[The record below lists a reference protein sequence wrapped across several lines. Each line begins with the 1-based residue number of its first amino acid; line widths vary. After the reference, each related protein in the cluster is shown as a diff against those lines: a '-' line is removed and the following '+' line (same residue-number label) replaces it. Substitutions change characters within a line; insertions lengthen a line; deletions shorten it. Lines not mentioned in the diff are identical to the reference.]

1 MEQELKT
8 FSLTLDMVRA
18 MRSHPFEVV
27 AGDTGNV
34 LEVRLENDGV
44 PVPLEGRYVCMVFR
58 SGIGTA
64 LQDDDS
70 GITLGE
76 EEGTFSIAL
85 LPGSYGPGDVSADVQ
100 VYSGSDRK
108 TLITSTRF
116 TFRCRNALLNP
127 ETMRAQAAY
136 PPLVAA
142 TREAEEAAEAARQAA
157 ARAVAATVAVGTVT
171 TGAAGTAAAVVNSGT
186 ATAAVLNFTIPRGE
200 RGEQGEQGER
210 GPAGPQGEPGS
221 YETHAHGNVTNAGAI
236 GTAAGRVVCTG
247 EGGVL
252 EAADAEEAAALLGV
266 DGKAPLTHASRHAAG
281 GADALTPAAIGAVA
295 ASEKGAAGGVAT
307 LNGSGTITGVQSCS
321 PVVSVSDGDTIG
333 IQQIG
338 QTLRASPTSG
348 ETFTLTI
355 QAGVF
360 SVNDEFTVLLSGPGT
375 VIVQGQEN
383 VQIRGANFS
392 GAVEISTRYA
402 SVSFKKFVEN
412 ANGEYFSVAGPGIGV
427 ATLDENGRLQAE
439 QACSNVVEH
448 YNITN
453 YTMSTND
460 VGKAHLFTMP
470 SGSQATMTITL
481 PASLPVGTEFE
492 MLKGNSGTTLVVSA
506 GTGATI
512 STINKSGQS
521 SVRAGSG
528 KFALITLKRYDQ
540 NWWFATGA
548 DE

>member
-252 EAADAEEAAALLGV
+252 EAADTATAAALLGV
-266 DGKAPLTHASRHAAG
+266 DGKAPLTHASRHASG

-307 LNGSGTITGVQSCS
+307 LDAGGKVTAAQAASDVVQVTTGARTLSLADAGKFLYLRNGSAEAQAYTITVPAQGDVAFPTGTEIELFRYTSGSVTIQAASGVYLMRAGGT
-321 PVVSVSDGDTIG
+321 VAAGNSV
-333 IQQIG
+333 QIG
-338 QTLRASPTSG
+338 QR
-348 ETFTLTI
+348 F
-355 QAGVF
+355 GV
-360 SVNDEFTVLLSGPGT
+360 VAL
-375 VIVQGQEN
+375 
-383 VQIRGANFS
+383 
-392 GAVEISTRYA
+392 
-402 SVSFKKFVEN
+402 KKFS
-412 ANGEYFSVAGPGIGV
+412 ASLWLVAGDV
-427 ATLDENGRLQAE
+427 A
-439 QACSNVVEH
+439 
-448 YNITN
+448 
-453 YTMSTND
+453 
-460 VGKAHLFTMP
+460 
-470 SGSQATMTITL
+470 
-481 PASLPVGTEFE
+481 
-492 MLKGNSGTTLVVSA
+492 
-506 GTGATI
+506 
-512 STINKSGQS
+512 
-521 SVRAGSG
+521 
-528 KFALITLKRYDQ
+528 
-540 NWWFATGA
+540 
-548 DE
+548 

>member
-171 TGAAGTAAAVVNSGT
+171 TGAAGTAATVVNSGT

-266 DGKAPLTHASRHAAG
+266 DGKAPLAHAARHAAG
-281 GADALTPAAIGAVA
+281 GADAVTPAAIGAAAADHTHGPDAIGAVA
-295 ASEKGAAGGVAT
+295 ATEKGAAGGVAT
-307 LNGSGTITGVQSCS
+307 LDAGGKVTAAQATSR
-321 PVVSVSDGDTIG
+321 VVSIADASYTLALSDAGCCLLSRNQSNYSQASYTFHIPSDAEVAFPIG
-333 IQQIG
+333 TELEIVRYYPG
-338 QTLRASPTSG
+338 TV
-348 ETFTLTI
+348 TI
-355 QAGVF
+355 QAASDTYLYAAG
-360 SVNDEFTVLLSGPGT
+360 G
-375 VIVQGQEN
+375 
-383 VQIRGANFS
+383 
-392 GAVEISTRYA
+392 STTAGA
-402 SVSFKKFVEN
+402 SVSIARRHGVVALKK
-412 ANGEYFSVAGPGIGV
+412 
-427 ATLDENGRLQAE
+427 
-439 QACSNVVEH
+439 
-448 YNITN
+448 
-453 YTMSTND
+453 
-460 VGKAHLFTMP
+460 LF
-470 SGSQATMTITL
+470 ADYWL
-481 PASLPVGTEFE
+481 
-492 MLKGNSGTTLVVSA
+492 
-506 GTGATI
+506 
-512 STINKSGQS
+512 
-521 SVRAGSG
+521 
-528 KFALITLKRYDQ
+528 
-540 NWWFATGA
+540 ATG
-548 DE
+548 DIE

>member
-142 TREAEEAAEAARQAA
+142 TRDAEEAAGGGAGRGRDGGCRHGDDGDGGDGGGGRQQRHGDGGRAELYDPARR
-157 ARAVAATVAVGTVT
+157 ARR
-171 TGAAGTAAAVVNSGT
+171 TGRTGRAG
-186 ATAAVLNFTIPRGE
+186 PR
-200 RGEQGEQGER
+200 R
-210 GPAGPQGEPGS
+210 PQGEPGS

-266 DGKAPLTHASRHAAG
+266 DGKAPLTHAARHAAG
-281 GADALTPAAIGAVA
+281 GADAVTPAAIGAA
-295 ASEKGAAGGVAT
+295 ASGHTHTPAAIGAMASAEKGAAGGVAT
-307 LNGSGTITGVQSCS
+307 LGTDGKVTAAQAASSVVQVTEAARTLSLSDAGKFLYLRDTGDDNQAYTVTVPPQSEVDFPLGTELELFRYTNGSVTVQAAAGVYLMYA
-321 PVVSVSDGDTIG
+321 GGAIG
-333 IQQIG
+333 AGNSIQIG
-338 QTLRASPTSG
+338 RR
-348 ETFTLTI
+348 F
-355 QAGVF
+355 GV
-360 SVNDEFTVLLSGPGT
+360 VAL
-375 VIVQGQEN
+375 
-383 VQIRGANFS
+383 
-392 GAVEISTRYA
+392 
-402 SVSFKKFVEN
+402 KKF
-412 ANGEYFSVAGPGIGV
+412 STSLWLVAGDIG
-427 ATLDENGRLQAE
+427 
-439 QACSNVVEH
+439 
-448 YNITN
+448 
-453 YTMSTND
+453 
-460 VGKAHLFTMP
+460 
-470 SGSQATMTITL
+470 
-481 PASLPVGTEFE
+481 
-492 MLKGNSGTTLVVSA
+492 
-506 GTGATI
+506 
-512 STINKSGQS
+512 
-521 SVRAGSG
+521 
-528 KFALITLKRYDQ
+528 
-540 NWWFATGA
+540 
-548 DE
+548 

>member
-186 ATAAVLNFTIPRGE
+186 AGAAVLDFTIPRGE
-200 RGEQGEQGER
+200 RGERGEQGEP

-221 YETHAHGNVTNAGAI
+221 YETHGHGNVTNAGAI

-252 EAADAEEAAALLGV
+252 EAADTATAAALLGV
-266 DGKAPLTHASRHAAG
+266 DGKAPLTHAARHAAG
-281 GADALTPAAIGAVA
+281 GADTVTPAAIGAAAAEHTHTPAAIGAVA
-295 ASEKGAAGGVAT
+295 AAEKGAAGGVAE
-307 LNGSGTITGVQSCS
+307 LDGNG
-321 PVVSVSDGDTIG
+321 
-333 IQQIG
+333 
-338 QTLRASPTSG
+338 R
-348 ETFTLTI
+348 
-355 QAGVF
+355 
-360 SVNDEFTVLLSGPGT
+360 
-375 VIVQGQEN
+375 VQG
-383 VQIRGANFS
+383 
-392 GAVEISTRYA
+392 
-402 SVSFKKFVEN
+402 
-412 ANGEYFSVAGPGIGV
+412 
-427 ATLDENGRLQAE
+427 E

-448 YNITN
+448 YNTTN
-453 YTMSTND
+453 YTMSTDD
-460 VGKAHLFTMP
+460 VGKAHTFLMP
-470 SGSQATMTITL
+470 SGSSATMTVTL
-481 PASLPVGTEFE
+481 PASLPIGTEFE
-492 MLKGNSGTTLVVSA
+492 MLKSNAGTTLVVSA

-528 KFALITLKRYDQ
+528 KFALITLKRYNQ

>member
-142 TREAEEAAEAARQAA
+142 TREAEEAAEAALAA
-157 ARAVAATVAVGTVT
+157 AAQAVAATVTVGTVT

-186 ATAAVLNFTIPRGE
+186 AGAAVLDFTIPRGE
-200 RGEQGEQGER
+200 RGERGEQGEP

-221 YETHAHGNVTNAGAI
+221 YETHGHGNVTSAGAI

-247 EGGVL
+247 EGGAL
-252 EAADAEEAAALLGV
+252 EAADAATAAALLGV
-266 DGKAPLTHASRHAAG
+266 NGKAPLVHAARHASG
-281 GADALTPAAIGAVA
+281 GADALTPAAIGAAASGHTHTPAAIGAVA

-307 LNGSGTITGVQSCS
+307 LDAGGKVTAAQAASDVVQVTAGARTLSLADAGKFLYLRNGSAEAQAYTITVPAQGDVAFPTGTEIELFRYTSGSVTIQAASGVYLMRAGGT
-321 PVVSVSDGDTIG
+321 VAAGNSV
-333 IQQIG
+333 QIG
-338 QTLRASPTSG
+338 QR
-348 ETFTLTI
+348 F
-355 QAGVF
+355 GV
-360 SVNDEFTVLLSGPGT
+360 VAL
-375 VIVQGQEN
+375 
-383 VQIRGANFS
+383 
-392 GAVEISTRYA
+392 
-402 SVSFKKFVEN
+402 KKFS
-412 ANGEYFSVAGPGIGV
+412 ASLWLVAGDV
-427 ATLDENGRLQAE
+427 A
-439 QACSNVVEH
+439 
-448 YNITN
+448 
-453 YTMSTND
+453 
-460 VGKAHLFTMP
+460 
-470 SGSQATMTITL
+470 
-481 PASLPVGTEFE
+481 
-492 MLKGNSGTTLVVSA
+492 
-506 GTGATI
+506 
-512 STINKSGQS
+512 
-521 SVRAGSG
+521 
-528 KFALITLKRYDQ
+528 
-540 NWWFATGA
+540 
-548 DE
+548 

>member
-200 RGEQGEQGER
+200 RGEQGEQGEQ
-210 GPAGPQGEPGS
+210 GLAGPQGEPGS

-266 DGKAPLTHASRHAAG
+266 DGKAPLVHAARHASG
-281 GADALTPAAIGAVA
+281 GADAVTPAAIGAVA
-295 ASEKGAAGGVAT
+295 SAEKGAAGGVAT
-307 LNGSGTITGVQSCS
+307 LGTDGKVTAAQAASSVVQVTEAARTLSLADAGKFLYLRNGSAEAQAYTITVPAQGDVAFPTGTEIELFRYTSGSVTIQAASGVYLMRAGGT
-321 PVVSVSDGDTIG
+321 VAAGNSV
-333 IQQIG
+333 QIG
-338 QTLRASPTSG
+338 QR
-348 ETFTLTI
+348 F
-355 QAGVF
+355 GV
-360 SVNDEFTVLLSGPGT
+360 VAL
-375 VIVQGQEN
+375 
-383 VQIRGANFS
+383 
-392 GAVEISTRYA
+392 
-402 SVSFKKFVEN
+402 KKFS
-412 ANGEYFSVAGPGIGV
+412 ASLWLVAGDV
-427 ATLDENGRLQAE
+427 A
-439 QACSNVVEH
+439 
-448 YNITN
+448 
-453 YTMSTND
+453 
-460 VGKAHLFTMP
+460 
-470 SGSQATMTITL
+470 
-481 PASLPVGTEFE
+481 
-492 MLKGNSGTTLVVSA
+492 
-506 GTGATI
+506 
-512 STINKSGQS
+512 
-521 SVRAGSG
+521 
-528 KFALITLKRYDQ
+528 
-540 NWWFATGA
+540 
-548 DE
+548 

>member
-142 TREAEEAAEAARQAA
+142 T
-157 ARAVAATVAVGTVT
+157 VAVGTVT
-171 TGAAGTAAAVVNSGT
+171 TGTAGTAAAVVNSGT

-266 DGKAPLTHASRHAAG
+266 DGKAPLTHAARHAAG
-281 GADALTPAAIGAVA
+281 GADAVTPAAIGAA
-295 ASEKGAAGGVAT
+295 ASGHTHTPAAIGAMASAEKGAAGGVAT
-307 LNGSGTITGVQSCS
+307 LGTDGKVTAAQAASSVVQVTEAARTLSLSDAGKFLYLRDTGDDNQAYTVTVPPQSEVDFPLGTELELFRYTNGSVTVQAAAGVYLMYA
-321 PVVSVSDGDTIG
+321 GGAIG
-333 IQQIG
+333 AGNSIQIG
-338 QTLRASPTSG
+338 RR
-348 ETFTLTI
+348 F
-355 QAGVF
+355 GV
-360 SVNDEFTVLLSGPGT
+360 VAL
-375 VIVQGQEN
+375 
-383 VQIRGANFS
+383 
-392 GAVEISTRYA
+392 
-402 SVSFKKFVEN
+402 KKF
-412 ANGEYFSVAGPGIGV
+412 STSLWLVAGDIG
-427 ATLDENGRLQAE
+427 
-439 QACSNVVEH
+439 
-448 YNITN
+448 
-453 YTMSTND
+453 
-460 VGKAHLFTMP
+460 
-470 SGSQATMTITL
+470 
-481 PASLPVGTEFE
+481 
-492 MLKGNSGTTLVVSA
+492 
-506 GTGATI
+506 
-512 STINKSGQS
+512 
-521 SVRAGSG
+521 
-528 KFALITLKRYDQ
+528 
-540 NWWFATGA
+540 
-548 DE
+548 

>member
-1 MEQELKT
+1 MITKT
-8 FSLTLDMVRA
+8 FDVALDMK
-18 MRSHPFEVV
+18 RSSSREFEVV
-27 AGDTGNV
+27 EGDSGNIVRVALTDDGEPVELTDRLVVAVFALPDGTTVEQDTTEGSVTIEGNV
-34 LEVRLENDGV
+34 A
-44 PVPLEGRYVCMVFR
+44 
-58 SGIGTA
+58 T
-64 LQDDDS
+64 
-70 GITLGE
+70 
-76 EEGTFSIAL
+76 IAL
-85 LPGSYGPGDVSADVQ
+85 KTGSVKPGTVNCELQ
-100 VYSGSDRK
+100 VYGGEDNA
-108 TLITSTRF
+108 TLVTSAQF
-116 TFRCRNALLNP
+116 NFRCRRSIMNADTIQATDQYPLLTKMLV
-127 ETMRAQAAY
+127 E
-136 PPLVAA
+136 VAA
-142 TREAEEAAEAARQAA
+142 LDALVTDAEAERAVAESAREQNEQARQAA
-157 ARAVAATVAVGTVT
+157 ELQREEKTDEVYEAYTS
-171 TGAAGTAAAVVNSGT
+171 GA
-186 ATAAVLNFTIPRGE
+186 LKGE
-200 RGEQGEQGER
+200 KGD
-210 GPAGPQGEPGS
+210 QGEPGS

-266 DGKAPLTHASRHAAG
+266 DGKAPLVHAARHASG
-281 GADALTPAAIGAVA
+281 GADAVTPAAIGAVA

-321 PVVSVSDGDTIG
+321 PVVDVSDGDTIG

-412 ANGEYFSVAGPGIGV
+412 ANGEYFSVAGPGIGM

>member
-142 TREAEEAAEAARQAA
+142 TREAEEAAEAALAA
-157 ARAVAATVAVGTVT
+157 AAQAVAATVTVGTVT

-186 ATAAVLNFTIPRGE
+186 AGAAVLDFTIPRGE
-200 RGEQGEQGER
+200 RGERGEQGEP

-221 YETHAHGNVTNAGAI
+221 YETHGHGNVTSAGAI

-252 EAADAEEAAALLGV
+252 EAADAATAAALLGV
-266 DGKAPLTHASRHAAG
+266 DGKAPLVHAARHASG
-281 GADALTPAAIGAVA
+281 GADAVTPAAIGAVA

-307 LNGSGTITGVQSCS
+307 LDAGGKVTAAQAASDVVQVTAGARTLSLADAGKFLYLRNGSAEAQAYTITVPAQGDVAFPTGTEIELFRYTSGSVTIQAASGVYLMRAGGT
-321 PVVSVSDGDTIG
+321 VAAGNSV
-333 IQQIG
+333 QIG
-338 QTLRASPTSG
+338 QR
-348 ETFTLTI
+348 F
-355 QAGVF
+355 GV
-360 SVNDEFTVLLSGPGT
+360 VAL
-375 VIVQGQEN
+375 
-383 VQIRGANFS
+383 
-392 GAVEISTRYA
+392 
-402 SVSFKKFVEN
+402 KKFS
-412 ANGEYFSVAGPGIGV
+412 ASLWLVAGDV
-427 ATLDENGRLQAE
+427 A
-439 QACSNVVEH
+439 
-448 YNITN
+448 
-453 YTMSTND
+453 
-460 VGKAHLFTMP
+460 
-470 SGSQATMTITL
+470 
-481 PASLPVGTEFE
+481 
-492 MLKGNSGTTLVVSA
+492 
-506 GTGATI
+506 
-512 STINKSGQS
+512 
-521 SVRAGSG
+521 
-528 KFALITLKRYDQ
+528 
-540 NWWFATGA
+540 
-548 DE
+548 